1 MTGRVLRFPRLPPGS
16 PASEAAARR
25 ILALSP
31 EERRARASKLGI
43 EEPETLL
50 AVTTCLREELETAPS
65 NIWKEAGFFY
75 RFLETPKRQIGFFD
89 EGFYFLGELA
99 LIAGTAC
106 RCISHR
112 DEARLWFDRSEA
124 AFRNTVNPVADL
136 ARLGYQRLALR
147 LEERQLEPVLEMA
160 PPLEETFRGL
170 GMTEDA
176 LKCSFLEG
184 LALLES
190 SRLDEA
196 RQTFDRVCLE
206 AGEIGNERLLAN
218 AYTNLTHIYG
228 MLGDAP
234 HAIET
239 SRKAIP
245 ILKRINGRIALAKV
259 QWGLAVLLRET
270 GELLSAIES
279 YRKAQ
284 REFERIGMKAD
295 VAALS
300 LVIADLL
307 LECGREK
314 EATAEVLKSLPVIDD
329 LRMVPESV
337 AALSILRESLRHK
350 KINRIALRDLH
361 GYFEDLKT

>member
-1 MTGRVLRFPRLPPGS
+1 MTGRILRFPRLSLGS
-16 PASEAAARR
+16 PASEAAARTA
-25 ILALSP
+25 LALP
-31 EERRARASKLGI
+31 PAERMARASELGI

-50 AVTTCLREELETAPS
+50 ALTTCLRNQLETSPS
-65 NIWKEAGFFY
+65 TVRTEAAFFY
-75 RFLETPKRQIGFFD
+75 RFLETPKRPIGFLD
-89 EGFYFLGELA
+89 ECSYFLGELA
-99 LIAGTAC
+99 LMAGAAC
-106 RCISHR
+106 RCISNR

-147 LEERQLEPVLEMA
+147 LEERQIDPVLEMA

-170 GMTEDA
+170 GMVEDA

-190 SRLDEA
+190 TRLDEA
-196 RQTFDRVCLE
+196 RETFDRICAE
-206 AGEIGNERLLAN
+206 AQEIGNERLLAN
-218 AYTNLTHIYG
+218 AYTNLTHVYG
-228 MLGDAP
+228 MLGDAA

-270 GELLSAIES
+270 GELVSAIET
-279 YRKAQ
+279 YRTAQ

-314 EATAEVLKSLPVIDD
+314 EATAEVLKALPAIDD
-329 LRMVPESV
+329 LRMVPESM
-337 AALSILRESLRHK
+337 AALSLLRESLRHK
-350 KINRIALRDLH
+350 KINRPALRDLH
-361 GYFEDLKT
+361 GYFEDLKS

>member
-1 MTGRVLRFPRLPPGS
+1 GM
-16 PASEAAARR
+16 A
-25 ILALSP
+25 
-31 EERRARASKLGI
+31 
-43 EEPETLL
+43 
-50 AVTTCLREELETAPS
+50 
-65 NIWKEAGFFY
+65 
-75 RFLETPKRQIGFFD
+75 
-89 EGFYFLGELA
+89 EGG
-99 LIAGTAC
+99 GKG
-106 RCISHR
+106 
-112 DEARLWFDRSEA
+112 
-124 AFRNTVNPVADL
+124 
-136 ARLGYQRLALR
+136 RLG
-147 LEERQLEPVLEMA
+147 
-160 PPLEETFRGL
+160 
-170 GMTEDA
+170 
-176 LKCSFLEG
+176 EG

-190 SRLDEA
+190 CRLREA

-270 GELLSAIES
+270 GELISAIES

-314 EATAEVLKSLPVIDD
+314 EATAEVLKALPVIDD

-350 KINRIALRDLH
+350 KINRLALRDLH
-361 GYFEDLKT
+361 AYFEDLNN